1 MNDIKR
7 LAGYIGPYKK
17 DMMIGALMVMIET
30 AFELVIPIMI
40 ADLIDVGVANHDLA
54 YIYSKG
60 FQMGICALLALVTG
74 LLYARFAARASYGWG
89 AKIREAEY
97 AKVMQ
102 YSFSNLDHFDTSSL
116 ITRMTT
122 DVTVLQNLINSGL
135 PSGDERSV
143 ASDPRH
149 RSFFL
154 DESETCHCFS
164 GVYAGSWHCFISDR
178 PESGS
183 YVYKASDNR

>member
-7 LAGYIGPYKK
+7 LAGYIGPYKR
-17 DMMIGALMVMIET
+17 DMMLGALMVMIET

-60 FQMGICALLALVTG
+60 FSNGDLCTSGSGDGASVSQ
-74 LLYARFAARASYGWG
+74 FAARASYGWG
-89 AKIREAEY
+89 SEDQEAEY

-122 DVTVLQNLINSGL
+122 DVTVLQNLINSGFR
-135 PSGDERSV
+135 PVTRAV
-143 ASDPRH
+143 ASDHRH

-154 DESETCHCFS
+154 DESETCHCFLVCTPVL
-164 GVYAGSWHCFISDR
+164 GIVLFLIVRKGLL
-178 PESGS
+178 
-183 YVYKASDNR
+183 

>member
-7 LAGYIGPYKK
+7 LAGYIGSYKK
-17 DMMIGALMVMIET
+17 DMMLGALMVMIET

-60 FQMGICALLALVTG
+60 FQMGSCARLARVTG

-122 DVTVLQNLINSGL
+122 DVTVLQNLFRL

>member
-7 LAGYIGPYKK
+7 LAGYIGPYKR
-17 DMMIGALMVMIET
+17 DMMLGALMVMIET

-116 ITRMTT
+116 ITRMTGCHGSAES
-122 DVTVLQNLINSGL
+122 DQFRL
-135 PSGDERSV
+135 PSRDERAV
-143 ASDPRH
+143 ASNPRH

>member
-17 DMMIGALMVMIET
+17 DMMLGALMVMIET

-74 LLYARFAARASYGWG
+74 HGLQRGLLMDGERRSG
-89 AKIREAEY
+89 RQN
-97 AKVMQ
+97 MQ
-102 YSFSNLDHFDTSSL
+102 
-116 ITRMTT
+116 
-122 DVTVLQNLINSGL
+122 
-135 PSGDERSV
+135 
-143 ASDPRH
+143 
-149 RSFFL
+149 
-154 DESETCHCFS
+154 
-164 GVYAGSWHCFISDR
+164 
-178 PESGS
+178 
-183 YVYKASDNR
+183 K